1 MDNGTKILEKKLN
14 DIYVRLASLSSL
26 AASLTNLETY
36 TDQLEGFVDGI
47 EGSVDGLEGLAT
59 SLNGY
64 ADGLEGLITTLNT
77 YVDGVEASLTALE
90 AKLPALGQAAMA
102 ASQPVVIASDQ
113 TAIPVTG
120 GGGTQYTEGDADATI
135 TGNAVLMEVAANILQ
150 PVQGTVADGL
160 LVNLGTNNDI
170 SGTVAINNISD
181 PDTVQAWADIAAA
194 KTALE
199 LIDNTVAGS
208 ELQVD
213 IVTLPALVAGT
224 ALVGKVSIDQVTANA
239 NEVVTKA
246 GSVTTETNSAAIK
259 TAVELIDN
267 AISGTEMQVDIITS
281 ALPTGAAT
289 ETTLSAIQTSVET
302 IDNAVSGAGF
312 NITQLGSAAVPIGAG
327 TEAAAIRVTLP
338 TDGTGQVTEIN
349 SGSIKTS
356 VAEIRPVN
364 SDLAIAG
371 VTGSADI
378 ATHVTAME
386 TWRAANTGKKVI
398 FIQDFYNTTTGR
410 YDSIVWYK

>member
-14 DIYVRLASLSSL
+14 DIYVRLASLSTL
-26 AASLTNLETY
+26 ATSLTNLETY

-160 LVNLGTNNDI
+160 LVNLGANNDVTVT
-170 SGTVAINNISD
+170 GT
-181 PDTVQAWADIAAA
+181 
-194 KTALE
+194 
-199 LIDNTVAGS
+199 
-208 ELQVD
+208 
-213 IVTLPALVAGT
+213 
-224 ALVGKVSIDQVTANA
+224 VTAN
-239 NEVVTKA
+239 
-246 GSVTTETNSAAIK
+246 
-259 TAVELIDN
+259 
-267 AISGTEMQVDIITS
+267 
-281 ALPTGAAT
+281 
-289 ETTLSAIQTSVET
+289 LSAT
-302 IDNAVSGAGF
+302 DNAV
-312 NITQLGSAAVPIGAG
+312 L
-327 TEAAAIRVTLP
+327 
-338 TDGTGQVTEIN
+338 D
-349 SGSIKTS
+349 
-356 VAEIRPVN
+356 
-364 SDLAIAG
+364 
-371 VTGSADI
+371 DI
-378 ATHVTAME
+378 AD
-386 TWRAANTGKKVI
+386 G
-398 FIQDFYNTTTGR
+398 
-410 YDSIVWYK
+410 